1 MARRREAP
9 RLTVEVSF
17 ETTRTSPQSLADAYE
32 SAVPITRRDLGTAEP
47 RKDGAATKP
56 LNRRAEDA

>member
-9 RLTVEVSF
+9 QLTVEVSF

-32 SAVPITRRDLGTAEP
+32 SAVPIARRHLGTTEP